1 MTQEKSTQD
10 KPQVPPHALVVDDN
24 ADSAETLA
32 LLIEMEGFSVACA
45 ASLKQAREQLLR
57 QAPQLVFLDLTLPDG
72 SGMDLLEQTAAM
84 AGTGVVVLSGSA
96 DPQAADHARRLGAI
110 DYLVKPAN
118 MTRLQALLDQIKEQ
132 FQ

>member
-1 MTQEKSTQD
+1 MTQEKSL
-10 KPQVPPHALVVDDN
+10 KNKPHALVVDDN

-32 LLIEMEGFSVACA
+32 LLIEMEGFTVASA
-45 ASLKQAREQLLR
+45 ASLKQAREELHR
-57 QAPQLVFLDLTLPDG
+57 QAPDLIFLDLHLPDG
-72 SGMDLLEQTAAM
+72 SGMDLLEQTAGM
-84 AGTGVVVLSGSA
+84 PGTGVVVLSGSA
-96 DPQAADHARRLGAI
+96 DPHVAGDAHRRGAI